1 MSFWSKAI
9 PRPLPTV
16 LKLELGDIAAGVVF
30 KDIKNLHLRVGP
42 PAGEVRISAPL
53 RMTPETI
60 RAFALSK
67 LDWIRRQQLKLRR
80 PERET
85 PREYRDSE
93 SHYVWG
99 KPYLLKLIAV
109 DQAPSIDLTH
119 DQMLL
124 RLRPETP
131 ARKKQ
136 AIMEEWYRARVA
148 EALPPL
154 IAKWEMAMVVKVE
167 RFFVRRMKTRWGS
180 CIPRTHRIRLNAELA
195 RKSPELLEYVVVHE
209 MVHLIERHH
218 NNRFVDLM
226 DQHLPNWRDLRK
238 ALNNAPPTASIASG
252 GQPPCSSIHCD

>member
-9 PRPLPTV
+9 PRPMPTV
-16 LKLELGDIAAGVVF
+16 LKLELGDIAADVVF

-53 RMTPETI
+53 RMSPDAI

-67 LDWIRRQQLKLRR
+67 IDWIRRQQLKLRR

-93 SHYVWG
+93 NHYVWG
-99 KPYLLKLIAV
+99 KPHLLRLIEV
-109 DQAPSIDLTH
+109 DQAPSIDLTD
-119 DQMLL
+119 DQMFL
-124 RLRPETP
+124 RLRAETP

-136 AIMEEWYRARVA
+136 AIMEEWYRVKVT

-154 IAKWEMAMVVKVE
+154 IAKWETAMGVKVE

-180 CIPRTHRIRLNAELA
+180 CTPRTHRIRLNTELA
-195 RKSPELLEYVVVHE
+195 KKSPELLEYVVVHE
-209 MVHLIERHH
+209 MVHLIERQH
-218 NNRFVDLM
+218 NHRFVGLM
-226 DQHLPNWRDLRK
+226 DRHLPNWRYLRK
-238 ALNNAPPTASIASG
+238 ALNNAPPTLWIASEG
-252 GQPPCSSIHCD
+252 

>member
-9 PRPLPTV
+9 PRPMPTV
-16 LKLELGDIAAGVVF
+16 LKLGLGDIAADVMF

-42 PAGEVRISAPL
+42 TAGEVRISAPL
-53 RMTPETI
+53 RMSPDAI

-67 LDWIRRQQLKLRR
+67 LDWIKRQQLKLRR

-85 PREYRDSE
+85 PHEYRDSE

-99 KPYLLKLIAV
+99 RPYLLKLIAV
-109 DQAPSIDLTH
+109 DQVPSIDLTQ

-124 RLRPETP
+124 RLRAETT

-136 AIMEEWYRARVA
+136 AIMEEWYRVKVT

-154 IAKWEMAMVVKVE
+154 IAKWEMAMAVKVE

-180 CIPRTHRIRLNAELA
+180 CTPRTHRIRLNTELA
-195 RKSPELLEYVVVHE
+195 KKSPELLEYVVVHE
-209 MVHLIERHH
+209 MVHLIERRH
-218 NNRFVDLM
+218 NDRFVGLM
-226 DQHLPNWRDLRK
+226 DRHLPNWRDLRK
-238 ALNNAPPTASIASG
+238 ALNNAPPALSIASEG
-252 GQPPCSSIHCD
+252 